1 MALHAL
7 VVNWDMPIIIGRT
20 GRDLGLLIARR
31 IGTGLSHDI
40 EHVVEMCDQGLYSG
54 SQR

>member
-20 GRDLGLLIARR
+20 GRDLGLLIAKR
-31 IGTGLSHDI
+31 IGTGLSHDA
-40 EHVVEMCDQGLYSG
+40 ERMVEMCVQGLYSG
-54 SQR
+54 SQS